1 MEPCPRCGVKR
12 IDPKQVLNSL
22 SRTTR
27 TKESVSVYVCNV
39 CGMDEAFEDL
49 NGGATPQSEWPLSKL
64 ANQDLVEML
73 QEQHDRFITAQMAG
87 ELPN

>member
-1 MEPCPRCGVKR
+1 
-12 IDPKQVLNSL
+12 
-22 SRTTR
+22 
-27 TKESVSVYVCNV
+27 
-39 CGMDEAFEDL
+39 MDEAFEDL